1 MTVKA
6 EPIKKKDGIANSF
19 EERKGESGYEY
30 SFKTDTKIS
39 SDKYEDI
46 INFINTITGEDYKKI
61 EDKLDRAISAFEN
74 ENSETPFSERF
85 SQLRW
90 AWMDN
95 AFDTMK
101 YIKKNGIKNPISEN
115 KRYVQEEGIKQF
127 GIMEKMYNL
136 ELKAGEKKGKKQEDI
151 DTEWLKEV
159 KKMKSSMGSI
169 VRDMREGLNEKT
181 GTNE

>member
-1 MTVKA
+1 MEKEKVQ
-6 EPIKKKDGIANSF
+6 KKVIPNVF
-19 EERKGESGYEY
+19 EERETESGFEY
-30 SFKTDTKIS
+30 VFKTDTKIPAS
-39 SDKYEDI
+39 KIEDI
-46 INFINTITGEDYKKI
+46 ENSIISITTDGYKKI
-61 EDKLDRAISAFEN
+61 SDKLDDAIAAFED
-74 ENSETPFSERF
+74 ESSEIPFSERF
-85 SQLRW
+85 SRLRW

-95 AFDTMK
+95 AFQTMM